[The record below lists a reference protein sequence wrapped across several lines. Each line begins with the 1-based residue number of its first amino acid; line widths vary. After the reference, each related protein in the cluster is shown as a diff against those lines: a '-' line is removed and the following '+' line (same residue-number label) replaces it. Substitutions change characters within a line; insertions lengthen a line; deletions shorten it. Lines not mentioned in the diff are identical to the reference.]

1 MGKLKKLKLIY
12 FYKMLKSIIFATCVL
27 TVVSAGL
34 YEAAPSYGASSDGAA
49 KSSYGAA
56 SSYSAPASFYSVPAY
71 EQKPHYNPQRNNS
84 PARRNSAQT
93 PVHKNRPKML
103 AHKELEQNDETK
115 EFPVSLEQN
124 ELKKDMVK
132 YKFLEEIGGILDDL
146 LRKEEQPVSLEAD
159 DLKKEMVKYKNLF
172 GIFDHLLRKEEQPV
186 SLEQNELKKRVIQLT
201 KENWSLK
208 KAISN
213 INNFKNEEEL
223 IHHQRV

>member
-34 YEAAPSYGASSDGAA
+34 YEAAPSYGASSYGAA

-93 PVHKNRPKML
+93 PEADDLKKEMVKNLFEILDDLLR
-103 AHKELEQNDETK
+103 EEEQ
-115 EFPVSLEQN
+115 PVSIKNL
-124 ELKKDMVK
+124 L
-132 YKFLEEIGGILDDL
+132 EIGGILDDL
-146 LRKEEQPVSLEAD
+146 LRKEEQPVSLEQNE
-159 DLKKEMVKYKNLF
+159 LKKEMVKYKNLF
-172 GIFDHLLRKEEQPV
+172 GIFDDLLRKEEQPV

>member
-1 MGKLKKLKLIY
+1 MG
-12 FYKMLKSIIFATCVL
+12 
-27 TVVSAGL
+27 
-34 YEAAPSYGASSDGAA
+34 
-49 KSSYGAA
+49 
-56 SSYSAPASFYSVPAY
+56 SVPAY

-93 PVHKNRPKML
+93 PVYKNRPKMS
-103 AHKELEQNDETK
+103 AHKDVVQNDETK
-115 EFPVSLEQN
+115 QFLVSLEADD
-124 ELKKDMVK
+124 LKKEMVK
-132 YKFLEEIGGILDDL
+132 NLFDILDDLLRKEEQPVSIKNLLEIGGILDDL
-146 LRKEEQPVSLEAD
+146 LRKEEQPVSLEQNE
-159 DLKKEMVKYKNLF
+159 LKKEMVKYKNLF
-172 GIFDHLLRKEEQPV
+172 GIFDDLLRKEEQPV

>member
-1 MGKLKKLKLIY
+1 MGIKLKKLKLIY

-93 PVHKNRPKML
+93 PE
-103 AHKELEQNDETK
+103 ADD
-115 EFPVSLEQN
+115 
-124 ELKKDMVK
+124 LKKEMVK
-132 YKFLEEIGGILDDL
+132 NLFGILDDL
-146 LRKEEQPVSLEAD
+146 LRKEEQPVSLEQNE
-159 DLKKEMVKYKNLF
+159 LKKEMVKYKNLF
-172 GIFDHLLRKEEQPV
+172 GIFDDLLRKEEQPV